1 MLVRHQLPAISD
13 RMLGR
18 LVLGLALVLVIGI
31 PAFAAYYYFD
41 RHPDPGP
48 SLADRTI
55 ASAEAAVR
63 AQPSDTVARNA
74 LAAAYVR
81 AKRYEDGVA
90 QFTEVLKLQP
100 DNRAALLGRGL
111 AYRYSDQPI
120 LARADFA
127 QLIEL
132 AADGEMAHV
141 DPQLEQ
147 AYYQVGA
154 IDLEQG
160 DAAAAVPS
168 LEAALRIDGGDADA
182 LYAYGMALVAVGDAE
197 KGVAALRRAVAFV
210 PTGWCEPYQGL
221 VTGYNALASA
231 GGAEWATGMVA
242 FCEGQLAVARQLLEP
257 LQAGSFAVDAWLGLA
272 LVSSAEGDPQAAAT
286 YYGKVL
292 DQDPQNTSALIGI
305 GQLGG
310 ADAHAGL
317 PTIAPDGSR

>member
-1 MLVRHQLPAISD
+1 MLARSHLPAISD

-18 LVLGLALVLVIGI
+18 LVLGLALVLIIGI

-41 RHPDPGP
+41 RHPNPGP

-81 AKRYEDGVA
+81 AKRYDDGIA
-90 QFTEVLKLQP
+90 QFSEVLKLQP

-120 LARADFA
+120 PARADFER
-127 QLIEL
+127 LVEL
-132 AADGEMAHV
+132 AADEEMAHV

-147 AYYQVGA
+147 AYYQIGT

-160 DAAAAVPS
+160 RAAEAVTS
-168 LEAALRIDGGDADA
+168 LEAALRIDSGDADA
-182 LYAYGMALVAVGDAE
+182 LYAYGTALVSVGDAE
-197 KGVAALRRAVAFV
+197 KGVEALRRAVAFV

-221 VTGYNALASA
+221 VSGYRALGSA
-231 GGAEWATGMVA
+231 DGAAWAGGMVA
-242 FCEGQLAVARQLLEP
+242 FCEGRLAESRQELEP
-257 LQAGSFAVDAWLGLA
+257 LQAGPLAVDAWLGLA
-272 LVSSAEGDPQAAAT
+272 LVSAADGDPQAAAA
-286 YYGKVL
+286 YYAKVL
-292 DQDPQNTSALIGI
+292 DRDPQNTSALIGI

-317 PTIAPDGSR
+317 PTIAPGGSQ